1 TSPTRPGP
9 PAQPRGRAP
18 TAAAPPAAERTQ
30 KREGTQPGTYIGKG
44 KPQELQELVKA
55 SDADVV
61 IFDND
66 LSPAQV
72 RNLEK
77 ATEVKVL
84 DRSELILDI
93 FATRA
98 RTLEARMQV
107 ELAQLEYA
115 LPRLRK
121 MWTHLERIEGGIGMR
136 GPGETQ
142 LEEDRRLVG
151 LRIRDLKQRL
161 VEVQAR
167 KEREVRSRA
176 EEHTVSLVG
185 YTNAGKSTL

>member
-1 TSPTRPGP
+1 MDRLRDDLTVHLERAVLVSVALPNRPFLGDDP
-9 PAQPRGRAP
+9 LEELRGLAETAGAQVVGRL
-18 TAAAPPAAERTQ
+18 TQ
-30 KREGTQPGTYIGKG
+30 KRVRIIPGTYIGQG
-44 KPQELQELVKA
+44 KLQELHDAVEA
-55 SDADVV
+55 NEADVV

-77 ATEVKVL
+77 ATEVKVI

-121 MWTHLERIEGGIGMR
+121 MWTHLERIEGGIGMP
-136 GPGETQ
+136 GP
-142 LEEDRRLVG
+142 
-151 LRIRDLKQRL
+151 
-161 VEVQAR
+161 
-167 KEREVRSRA
+167 RA
-176 EEHTVSLVG
+176 
-185 YTNAGKSTL
+185 A